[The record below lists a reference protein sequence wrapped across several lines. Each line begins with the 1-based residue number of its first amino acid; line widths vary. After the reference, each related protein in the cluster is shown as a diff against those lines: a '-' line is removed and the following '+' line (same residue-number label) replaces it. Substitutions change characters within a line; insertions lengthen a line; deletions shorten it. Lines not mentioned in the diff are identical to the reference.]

1 MSIAVHLA
9 ADSVT
14 PSGCRL
20 TTWVLKYPRCI
31 HSEVLTHRAFS
42 RNSAS
47 SRAIPVSRMIQ
58 RVVEEPFIPHW
69 WGKAQ
74 AGMQAGEE
82 VDEATQAQAR
92 ALWLQAR
99 DRTLALVRGE
109 PGATGLQALDLHKQ
123 VINRLLEPWM
133 HIEVVLSATE
143 WHNWFL
149 LRDDPSAEPHIR
161 ELAHAM
167 RELYQASTPKARQ
180 PLPHGC
186 ELGAEEVLQSS
197 GEKDWAAYWHLPF
210 ARLGAEDESTHTAQ
224 LTGGPAAPPQAESL
238 FSAIKDA
245 VAHCAWVS
253 YLNEWREGYTQE
265 DVERVYRRL
274 LSAQPVHASPAEHV
288 AVACDG
294 PHRHGNF
301 TGWCQWRKF
310 LPNEAGGDYAG

>member
-1 MSIAVHLA
+1 MSIEAHLA

-58 RVVEEPFIPHW
+58 RVVDEPFIPHW
-69 WGKAQ
+69 WGKSQ
-74 AGMQAGEE
+74 PGMQASEE
-82 VDEATQAQAR
+82 VDEATQVQAR

-99 DRTLALVRGE
+99 DRVLALVRGE
-109 PGATGLQALDLHKQ
+109 PDSPGLEALHLHKQ

-149 LRDDPSAEPHIR
+149 LRDDLAAEPHIR

-167 RELYQASTPKARQ
+167 RELYRASTPSVHEA
-180 PLPHGC
+180 LPHGC
-186 ELGAEEVLQSS
+186 TLSAEEVLQAS

-210 ARLGAEDESTHTAQ
+210 ARLGTETTLPHSAQ
-224 LTGGPAAPPQAESL
+224 LAGGPGSPFQVGL
-238 FSAIKDA
+238 LGAIKEA

-253 YLNEWREGYTQE
+253 YLNEWRVGYTQE
-265 DVERVYRRL
+265 DVERVYAQL

-310 LPNEAGGDYAG
+310 LPNEAGGDYTQ